1 MIYCRRINKRIM
13 TVKCRIPRGNLSVI
27 GVYVT
32 EDGQPEATEIFYN
45 DLQRFLNKTK
55 VSI

>member
-1 MIYCRRINKRIM
+1 M